1 MNHSLPVPKMRGLP
15 ANRNVLVLVYVET
28 RATVVAGHLDRSL
41 DLDVSARPPVKVLIV
56 LRE

>member
-1 MNHSLPVPKMRGLP
+1 MRGLP